1 MAYAPD
7 EITINRRPKQKLYVK
22 AKDAEE
28 TLAMLNIS
36 KKNSKQNKN
45 YFKLGILLGITI
57 GSITTILLTISFIT
71 LT

>member
-1 MAYAPD
+1 M
-7 EITINRRPKQKLYVK
+7 QKLYVR
-22 AKDAEE
+22 AKDTEE
-28 TLAMLNIS
+28 MLAMLNIS

-57 GSITTILLTISFIT
+57 GSIITILLTISFIT

>member
-1 MAYAPD
+1 M
-7 EITINRRPKQKLYVK
+7 QKLYVR
-22 AKDAEE
+22 AKDTEE
-28 TLAMLNIS
+28 MLAILNIS

-57 GSITTILLTISFIT
+57 GSTAAALLLYFIT

>member
-7 EITINRRPKQKLYVK
+7 EITINRRPMQKLYVR
-22 AKDAEE
+22 AKDTEE
-28 TLAMLNIS
+28 MLAMLNIS

-57 GSITTILLTISFIT
+57 GSISTTLLAIIFIT

>member
-7 EITINRRPKQKLYVK
+7 EITINRRPMQKLYVR
-22 AKDAEE
+22 AKDTEE
-28 TLAMLNIS
+28 MLAMLNIS
-36 KKNSKQNKN
+36 KKNSKQNEN

>member
-28 TLAMLNIS
+28 MFTMLNIS
-36 KKNSKQNKN
+36 KKNYKQNKN

>member
-1 MAYAPD
+1 M
-7 EITINRRPKQKLYVK
+7 QKIYVK

-28 TLAMLNIS
+28 MFTMLNIS
-36 KKNSKQNKN
+36 KKNSKQNEN

>member
-1 MAYAPD
+1 M
-7 EITINRRPKQKLYVK
+7 QKLYVK

-28 TLAMLNIS
+28 MFTMLNIS
-36 KKNSKQNKN
+36 KKNSKQNEN

-57 GSITTILLTISFIT
+57 GSISTILLTISFIT

>member
-1 MAYAPD
+1 M
-7 EITINRRPKQKLYVK
+7 QKLYVR
-22 AKDAEE
+22 ARDTEE
-28 TLAMLNIS
+28 MLTMLNIS
-36 KKNSKQNKN
+36 KKNSKQNNN

>member
-1 MAYAPD
+1 M
-7 EITINRRPKQKLYVK
+7 QKIYVK
-22 AKDAEE
+22 AKNTKEALD
-28 TLAMLNIS
+28 MLNIS

-57 GSITTILLTISFIT
+57 GSITTLLTISFIT

>member
-7 EITINRRPKQKLYVK
+7 EITINRRPKQKLYVR
-22 AKDAEE
+22 AKDTEE
-28 TLAMLNIS
+28 MLAMLNIS

-71 LT
+71 CT